1 MNNLENIFNRKTFL
15 AVAGAVF
22 LSGCASYQTPKQVPV
37 WVKSSQG
44 KVVETHYEF
53 HKPLSFRGV
62 LDETLTPCLITPTV
76 IYFWR

>member
-44 KVVETHYEF
+44 KVVEIHYELQ
-53 HKPLSFRGV
+53 KPLSFREI
-62 LDETLTPCLITPTV
+62 LDGALTSCLITPTI
-76 IYFWR
+76 IYLAR